1 VHLALIKYSVLRLAL
16 FVGSLM
22 LLYAV
27 GVRQS
32 ILMLVL
38 AAVISLALSY
48 VLLAKQR
55 EAVAQALSERISGRL
70 DRRSPG
76 QADADAEDADVAE
89 LERSEQAE
97 RARRASERQ
106 ADGQ

>member
-1 VHLALIKYSVLRLAL
+1 MHLALIKYSVLRLAL

-38 AAVISLALSY
+38 AAVMSLALSY

-55 EAVAQALSERISGRL
+55 DAVAQALSERISDRL